1 MTGVNTG
8 HQPSTTSHQYQVI
21 RRNIWFKTLTL
32 ILVEAGIVFS
42 FVLLGLY
49 IRFPDHFNSILFDQR
64 GIYKIA
70 LPMAVSQIIF
80 YLFDLYDIAKPRL
93 RRELLTD
100 LFQAAGTVL
109 TVLGGI
115 FALRPTLLL
124 GYLQEADGNV
134 QVRYGNGIPVV
145 ALILAL
151 LLMICWRLGI
161 HWLMRNPLLGDRLL
175 IIGTDKLAT
184 EVAHEAML
192 RRDLGYKVA
201 GYISEDHK
209 LVGTSL
215 VSQSI
220 SPDFG
225 NTTFSRDVL
234 GTVGDLN
241 RIVEEEKI
249 DRVVVALQD
258 RRGHMPVDQLLKIR
272 LQGQAAIEEGTALYE
287 KLTGKISVEMLRPS
301 WIIFSAGGKRGT
313 LSGFI
318 RRLFNLVMATV
329 GILLSLPLAIF
340 AAIAIKLDSPG
351 PVFYTQERVGKNGR
365 TFKIIKFRSMRQD
378 AEKGGAQWATERDP
392 RITRIGNFLRKT
404 RIDEIPQFINILRGD
419 MSFVGPRAER
429 PIFVAQLSEQ
439 IPFFDQ
445 RHLVEPGLTG
455 WAQVNYGYGASVEDS
470 MQKLQYDLYYI
481 KNVSLLF
488 DIWIMFKTIK
498 VVMFGYGR

>member
-1 MTGVNTG
+1 M
-8 HQPSTTSHQYQVI
+8 I
-21 RRNIWFKTLTL
+21 RQNIWLKISILF
-32 ILVEAGIVFS
+32 LVEAGIIFS
-42 FVLLGLY
+42 FATLGLY
-49 IRFPDHFNSILFDQR
+49 FRFPEHFNSIFFEQR
-64 GIYKIA
+64 GVYKIA

-80 YLFDLYDIAKPRL
+80 YLFDLYNVSKPRL

-100 LFQAAGTVL
+100 LFQAVGVVL
-109 TVLGGI
+109 IVLGGI

-124 GYLQEADGNV
+124 GYLQESDGDAAI
-134 QVRYGNGIPVV
+134 RYGNGVPVM
-145 ALILAL
+145 ALMMAL
-151 LLMICWRLGI
+151 TVMIVWRFGI
-161 HWLMRNPLLGDRLL
+161 HWVMRHPFLGDHLL
-175 IIGTDKLAT
+175 IAGTDKLALD
-184 EVAHEAML
+184 VAHEAML
-192 RRDLGYKVA
+192 RRDLGYKVS
-201 GYISEDHK
+201 GYITEDPK
-209 LVGTSL
+209 LIGTEL
-215 VSQSI
+215 VSHSD
-220 SPDFG
+220 SPDTG
-225 NTTFSRDVL
+225 KVAFSRKVL
-234 GTVGDLN
+234 GAVGDLT

-258 RRGHMPVDQLLKIR
+258 RRGRLPVDQLLEIR

-301 WIIFSAGGKRGT
+301 WIIFSGGGKRST
-313 LSGFI
+313 VWGFI
-318 RRLFNLVMATV
+318 RRLFNLFMAMV
-329 GILLSLPLAIF
+329 GTLLSLPIALL

-351 PVFYTQERVGKNGR
+351 PIFYTQERVGKNGR

-378 AEKGGAQWATERDP
+378 AEKGGVAQWAAERDP

-429 PIFVAQLSEQ
+429 PVFVEQLTEQ
-439 IPFFDQ
+439 IPFYSQ

-481 KNVSLLF
+481 KNVLLLY

-498 VVMFGYGR
+498 VVLFGYGR

>member
-1 MTGVNTG
+1 MLAALPLTN
-8 HQPSTTSHQYQVI
+8 HQPPATTQLI
-21 RRNIWFKTLTL
+21 RRNIWLKTLTL
-32 ILVEAGIVFS
+32 FLVETGIAFS
-42 FVLLGLY
+42 VVLLGLY
-49 IRFPDHFNSILFDQR
+49 LRFPKHLGSILIEQR

-70 LPMAVSQIIF
+70 LTTIVCQFIF
-80 YLFDLYDIAKPRL
+80 YLFDLYDVAKPRL

-100 LFQAAGTVL
+100 IFQAVGTTL
-109 TVLGGI
+109 IVLGGI
-115 FALRPTLLL
+115 FMLRPTLLL
-124 GYLQEADGNV
+124 GYEQEIEGIGV
-134 QVRYGNGIPVV
+134 VRTGNGVPVM
-145 ALILAL
+145 AMILAL
-151 LLMICWRLGI
+151 ALMTVWRLSI
-161 HWLMRNPLLGDRLL
+161 HWLMRNPMLGDRLL
-175 IIGTDKLAT
+175 IVGTDKLAT
-184 EVAHEAML
+184 DVAHEAML

-201 GYISEDHK
+201 GYVSEDPK
-209 LVGTSL
+209 LVGTSI
-215 VSQSI
+215 VSQSN
-220 SPDFG
+220 SLDFG
-225 NTTFSRDVL
+225 QTSFSREVL
-234 GTVGDLN
+234 GSVDDLN
-241 RIVEEEKI
+241 QVVEQEKI

-301 WIIFSAGGKRGT
+301 WIIFSGGGKRGT
-313 LSGFI
+313 LAGLV

-329 GILLSLPLAIF
+329 GLILSLPLAAF

-351 PVFYTQERVGKNGR
+351 PIFYSQERVGKNGR

-378 AEKGGAQWATERDP
+378 AEKAGAQWATERDP

-404 RIDEIPQFINILRGD
+404 RIDEIPQFINILFGD

-429 PIFVAQLSEQ
+429 PVFVEQLNEQ
-439 IPFFDQ
+439 IPFYSQ

-498 VVMFGYGR
+498 VVLFGYGR